1 MRTDGAGM
9 PAVYPFGLL
18 GFATGLTLGDRV
30 HQADT
35 MKEDSFAF
43 RLKELLEHKKLTL
56 QAVATA
62 LGLSRPAIHKWTRGG
77 EIDYDNLRKLAAF
90 LNVNWIWLRYGEEA
104 QREAESSSAVSL
116 PMTDVRRKYTA
127 EIMDS
132 EARMKL
138 AQEAARIVTWEWNL
152 ITDAVTYSP
161 NVESVY
167 GWPIASNADFWKRA
181 HPEDIPMMERI
192 YEDSLRTGE
201 PHEFDFRILPPDGGI
216 RWISSRA
223 TPIRDVEGRL
233 VKMVGISMDSTAR
246 KAVEQSLRDQ
256 QARFRAVFE
265 LASEGMALIGI
276 GWQWESVNAALTG
289 MLGYSEAALA
299 ALTLPDLLAGDGEAL
314 QGLLSGTEDRCA
326 FEARLVRKDGRQLP
340 VSIRAA
346 LCRDE
351 ETRLPTHVI
360 VAVQATGKAK

>member
-1 MRTDGAGM
+1 MT
-9 PAVYPFGLL
+9 
-18 GFATGLTLGDRV
+18 
-30 HQADT
+30 
-35 MKEDSFAF
+35 ENSFAF

-62 LGLSRPAIHKWTRGG
+62 LGLSRPAVHKWTRGG

-104 QREAESSSAVSL
+104 QREAESSSAVPLPL

-167 GWPIASNADFWKRA
+167 GWPIANNADFWKRA
-181 HPEDIPMMERI
+181 HPDDIPMMQRI

-216 RWISSRA
+216 RWISSR
-223 TPIRDVEGRL
+223 
-233 VKMVGISMDSTAR
+233 
-246 KAVEQSLRDQ
+246 
-256 QARFRAVFE
+256 
-265 LASEGMALIGI
+265 
-276 GWQWESVNAALTG
+276 
-289 MLGYSEAALA
+289 
-299 ALTLPDLLAGDGEAL
+299 
-314 QGLLSGTEDRCA
+314 
-326 FEARLVRKDGRQLP
+326 
-340 VSIRAA
+340 
-346 LCRDE
+346 
-351 ETRLPTHVI
+351 
-360 VAVQATGKAK
+360 